1 MRSGTLR
8 QKVELL
14 VPTEVVSD
22 MGEIETVRESLGVFP
37 AAVEAKARGDVS
49 NEGTLTSVTAY
60 TITLR
65 YNSTDLTDVTPA
77 AFVMFN
83 DKKLMIRS
91 VSLVDHRK
99 RMIEVIAEEAR

>member
-1 MRSGTLR
+1 MRSGLLR
-8 QKVELL
+8 QKVELFA
-14 VPTEVVSD
+14 PTQAVTE

-37 AAVEAKARGDVS
+37 ASVLAKGKSETSD
-49 NEGTLTSVTAY
+49 EGTLTSVTGY
-60 TITLR
+60 TITMR
-65 YNSTDLTDVTPA
+65 YNRTDLTDVTPA

-83 DKKLMIRS
+83 GKKLIIRS